1 MSKIVPFYIYIY
13 CLLNQLITTNK
24 KKNIK
29 YIYICIYIYIY
40 IFDILLFI
48 CSDQLIEQA
57 IVGSLSSV
65 VVLLTEIS
73 W

>member
-29 YIYICIYIYIY
+29 YIYIYVYIY